1 MNTRDEILRLGEEL
15 MRMQGFNAFSYYHLA
30 DALKVRPAAVHYHFP
45 TKDALALSIINHS
58 RETYHS
64 FAEKGALEPDP
75 QKRLLKFV
83 QMFSENAEA
92 GKICLMGAAG
102 ADFYTFSEETRAAV
116 RLLVSEIIAWLT
128 VLLRDGRKSGD
139 FAFEGTPR
147 TRALLIATN
156 MAASLHMARIL
167 GKQEFPRIADQL
179 IKDICPSRR
188 STAKCH
194 SERKEKECGES

>member
-1 MNTRDEILRLGEEL
+1 MNTHDEILRLGEEL
-15 MRMQGFNAFSYYHLA
+15 MRTQGFNAFSYYHLA

-58 RETYHS
+58 RDAFQS
-64 FAEKGALEPDP
+64 FVEKVALEPDL

-83 QMFSENAEA
+83 QIFSENAEA

-102 ADFYTFSEETRAAV
+102 ADFHSFSEDTRAAV
-116 RLLVSEIIAWLT
+116 KLLVGEILAWLT
-128 VLLRDGRKSGD
+128 VLLRDGRESGD
-139 FAFEGTPR
+139 FAFDGTPR

-167 GKQEFPRIADQL
+167 GKQEFQRIADQL
-179 IKDICPSRR
+179 IKDICPARQSNVKPN
-188 STAKCH
+188 SK
-194 SERKEKECGES
+194 RKEK